1 MLTSFK
7 EKLNAPSQS
16 KTASAASLSS
26 LPYRV
31 SNHLGL
37 SVDQS
42 TTPPGSPPSDIQRT
56 LGLQQSSAP
65 AAAAPAAPNTS
76 SILAALANMA
86 RQQNAAASAANP
98 SAQSQNQDS
107 LYKVPNAQNN
117 PAQQLPALNQSLPL
131 QPTPPP
137 VNVPAPGA
145 TFASQIPGANGG
157 AQNFA
162 SNQPNPYAA
171 APPMLPPTTLD
182 PAVQQQLVLIKTLSD
197 AGIAPDQ
204 IAGVIARLGSQG
216 GAAGGLLGAAQFPAQ
231 NANANANAQNGPNGW
246 GARPDESR
254 DRSGYHEGARSPG
267 RYRRRS
273 RSASP
278 SRAWNA
284 RDSPA
289 SRRRDEAGYDY
300 GRDSPGRNRD
310 DRGRGGRAGRGN
322 EYRQRSPPR
331 RGRSPT
337 PPRPHGGEKWVGHDA
352 TIPKGHIKGMATT
365 ISHPS
370 LVSKCSDRK

>member
-16 KTASAASLSS
+16 KTASAASSS
-26 LPYRV
+26 PLPYRV

-42 TTPPGSPPSDIQRT
+42 TTPPGSPPSAIQRS
-56 LGLQQSSAP
+56 LGLQQSG
-65 AAAAPAAPNTS
+65 APAAPNTS

-86 RQQNAAASAANP
+86 RQQNAANP

-117 PAQQLPALNQSLPL
+117 PAQQLPAMNQSLPL

-145 TFASQIPGANGG
+145 TFASQTPGANGG

-216 GAAGGLLGAAQFPAQ
+216 GAAGGLLGPAQFAAQ

-278 SRAWNA
+278 SRAWDA
-284 RDSPA
+284 HDPPA
-289 SRRRDEAGYDY
+289 SG
-300 GRDSPGRNRD
+300 
-310 DRGRGGRAGRGN
+310 
-322 EYRQRSPPR
+322 
-331 RGRSPT
+331 
-337 PPRPHGGEKWVGHDA
+337 
-352 TIPKGHIKGMATT
+352 
-365 ISHPS
+365 
-370 LVSKCSDRK
+370 